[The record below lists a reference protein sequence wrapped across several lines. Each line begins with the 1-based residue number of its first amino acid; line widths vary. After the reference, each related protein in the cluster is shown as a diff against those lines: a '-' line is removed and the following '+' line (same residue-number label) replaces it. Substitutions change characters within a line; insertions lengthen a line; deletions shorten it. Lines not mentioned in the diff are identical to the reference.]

1 MIPETGALLGLRAPG
16 RSPWCAEGRLCHDG
30 RMENATQGPRALFA
44 RSSRDRVITGVAGGL
59 GEWLGVESLVVRLS
73 FVVLSLAAGL
83 GVALY
88 VLLYLVSAEP
98 DPRSPPRVRRP
109 TIRQAVA
116 VALVVLG
123 VLLLLRQAGLWFGD
137 VLVFPVILLTL
148 GSAVLWTRG
157 DEEERLRWRRA
168 ISRLPE
174 GSQDLVAGR
183 GHVVRLAVGAL
194 LLLAGLGVF
203 FATGGI
209 RSNTVL
215 AVAATLLGIAVI
227 VGPWLWALFRQLSD
241 ERRER
246 IRSEER
252 EEVAAHLH
260 DSVLQTL
267 ALIQRTDE
275 PRKMASLARS
285 QERELRDWLYGDPSS
300 SDAASLSTTID
311 AAAAEIE
318 RTHQVRI
325 DVVTVG
331 DRNLDD
337 ATRALALAAREA
349 MTNAAV
355 HAGVPRLSVYVETS
369 PEGVSAFVRDQG
381 KGFDPDTVP
390 EDRYGIANSIRG
402 RMARAGGSAEV
413 VSSPGGGT
421 EVRLW
426 LPGQGEDDTRGSGT
440 A

>member
-1 MIPETGALLGLRAPG
+1 
-16 RSPWCAEGRLCHDG
+16 
-30 RMENATQGPRALFA
+30 MENTTHGPRALFT
-44 RSSRDRVITGVAGGL
+44 RSSRDRVISGVAGGL
-59 GEWLGVESLVVRLS
+59 GERLGVESLVVRLS

-88 VLLYLVSAEP
+88 LLLYLVSAEP
-98 DPRSPPRVRRP
+98 DPLAPSRARRP

-123 VLLLLRQAGLWFGD
+123 VLVLLRQAGLWFGD
-137 VLVFPVILLTL
+137 RLVFPVILLTL

-157 DEEERLRWRRA
+157 DEEERARWRRA

-183 GHVVRLAVGAL
+183 GHIVRLAAGAL
-194 LLLAGLGVF
+194 LLLAGLGVL

-209 RSNTVL
+209 RSNTPL
-215 AVAATLLGIAVI
+215 AVVATLLGIGVI
-227 VGPWLWALFRQLSD
+227 AGPWLWALFRQLSD

-252 EEVAAHLH
+252 EVVAAHLH

-267 ALIQRTDE
+267 ALIQRSDE
-275 PRKMASLARS
+275 PRTMASLARS
-285 QERELRDWLYGDPSS
+285 QERELRDWLYGDTDP
-300 SDAASLSTTID
+300 SDATLLSS
-311 AAAAEIE
+311 AVNEAAAEIE

-331 DRNLDD
+331 DRRLDD

-349 MTNAAV
+349 MMNAAV
-355 HAGVPRLSVYVETS
+355 HSGEPRLSVYVETTQ
-369 PEGVSAFVRDQG
+369 EGVSAFVRDQG
-381 KGFDPDTVP
+381 KGFDPDVVP

-402 RMARAGGSAEV
+402 RMARAGGSADV
-413 VSSPGGGT
+413 VSSPGRGT
-421 EVRLW
+421 EIRLW
-426 LPGQGEDDTRGSGT
+426 LPGQGDGEAPGADAG
-440 A
+440 

>member
-1 MIPETGALLGLRAPG
+1 
-16 RSPWCAEGRLCHDG
+16 
-30 RMENATQGPRALFA
+30 MEHTTQGPRALFV
-44 RSSRDRVITGVAGGL
+44 RSAGDRVITGVAGGL
-59 GEWLGVESLVVRLS
+59 GERLGVESLVVRLS

-98 DPRSPPRVRRP
+98 DPRAPVLVRRP

-123 VLLLLRQAGLWFGD
+123 TLLLLRQAGLWFGD
-137 VLVFPVILLTL
+137 VLVFPLVLLTL

-157 DEEERLRWRRA
+157 DEQERARWRRA
-168 ISRLPE
+168 IARLPD

-183 GHVVRLAVGAL
+183 GHIIRLAAGAL

-203 FATGGI
+203 FASGGI
-209 RSNTVL
+209 RSNTAL
-215 AVAATLLGIAVI
+215 AVTATLLGIGVI
-227 VGPWLWALFRQLSD
+227 VGPWLWALFRQLSE

-267 ALIQRTDE
+267 ALIQRSDE
-275 PRKMASLARS
+275 PRQMASLARS
-285 QERELRDWLYGDPSS
+285 QERELRDWLYGDNAAN
-300 SDAASLSTTID
+300 DATLLSN
-311 AAAAEIE
+311 AVNEAAAEIE

-331 DRNLDD
+331 DRRVDE
-337 ATRALALAAREA
+337 ATHSLVLAAREA

-355 HAGVPRLSVYVETS
+355 HAGVSRLSVYVETS
-369 PEGVSAFVRDQG
+369 PDGVSAFVRDQG
-381 KGFDPDTVP
+381 AGFEPDAVP
-390 EDRYGIANSIRG
+390 DDRHGIASSIRG
-402 RMARAGGSAEV
+402 RMMRAGGSADV
-413 VSSPGGGT
+413 ASVPGRGT
-421 EVRLW
+421 EVRLS
-426 LPGQGEDDTRGSGT
+426 LPGPGSGD
-440 A
+440 AGDAGPS